1 MFIVIAGCGRLGG
14 KLATELSVEGHD
26 VVVIDR
32 DPSSFSRLGAEFGGI
47 TTVGTAIDEDVL
59 REANITQ
66 AAVFVAATNSDATNI
81 MAAQVASR
89 LFSVPK
95 VIARISDSQLDDD
108 YQDCGFHTIC
118 PPDWGIYQAK
128 SLVLADEVR
137 RLVPLGDGVEL
148 FLVTA
153 DPTWSAL
160 TVEKAS
166 NHSGLLVVAIIRQG
180 RTTLA
185 QLQDKI
191 QPGDELLVAG
201 EFAAVERIRQHLP
214 THKG

>member
-1 MFIVIAGCGRLGG
+1 MYIVIAGCGRLGG
-14 KLATELSVEGHD
+14 KLATELSAEGHD

-66 AAVFVAATNSDATNI
+66 AAVFVAATDNDATNI

-89 LFSVPK
+89 LFAVPK

-118 PPDWGIYQAK
+118 PPDWGVYQTK
-128 SLVLADEVR
+128 SLVLADDVR
-137 RLVPLGDGVEL
+137 RLIPLGDGVEL
-148 FLVTA
+148 FQVSA

-160 TVEKAS
+160 TVEKVS
-166 NHSGLLVVAIIRQG
+166 SQSGLLVVAIIRQG
-180 RTTLA
+180 KTAVA

-191 QPGDELLVAG
+191 QPEDQLLVAG
-201 EFAAVERIRQHLP
+201 EFAAVERIRQRS
-214 THKG
+214 THA